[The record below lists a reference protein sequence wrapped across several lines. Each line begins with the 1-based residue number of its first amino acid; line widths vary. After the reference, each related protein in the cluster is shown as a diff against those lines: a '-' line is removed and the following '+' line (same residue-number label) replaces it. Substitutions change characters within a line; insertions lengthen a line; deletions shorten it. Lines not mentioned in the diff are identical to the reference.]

1 VFSQR
6 VRPLGAAK
14 LVTLDEN
21 LFARAKWY
29 VLSNCK
35 DTDSYLKCSD
45 RDFLSLLYVYSCHKM
60 TANILFQIY
69 MQ

>member
-35 DTDSYLKCSD
+35 DTDSYLK
-45 RDFLSLLYVYSCHKM
+45 
-60 TANILFQIY
+60 
-69 MQ
+69 